1 MPFTSDPLFSVA
13 HALRVKGFAE
23 GPAVAEATGHPPDRA
38 LALLAELAETELV
51 ERRDR
56 GITGWRLT
64 TEGRKTHESWLN
76 NERVAA
82 GCDTEIA
89 AGYDTFVLRNEEFK
103 VLCTDWQMRTVGGEL
118 VPNDHADEAYDAAIV
133 DRLEV
138 LHETVVPSV
147 AALAEALARFGPYSA
162 RLTSACGRVR
172 EGDRSAIARPLS
184 GSYHDVWMEL
194 HQDLLL
200 TLGRERGDADGH

>member
-1 MPFTSDPLFSVA
+1 VPFASDPLFSVA

-23 GPAVAEATGHPPDRA
+23 APAVAEATGHPPDRA
-38 LALLAELAETELV
+38 LALLSELADAELV

-82 GCDTEIA
+82 GCDAEITS
-89 AGYDTFVLRNEEFK
+89 GYDTFLLRNEEFK
-103 VLCTDWQMRTVGGEL
+103 VLCTDWQLRPVDGAL
-118 VPNDHADEAYDAAIV
+118 APNDHTDEAYDAAIV
-133 DRLEV
+133 ERLGA
-138 LHETVVPSV
+138 LHDSVVPAV
-147 AALAEALARFGPYSA
+147 AALADALVRFGPYSA
-162 RLTSACGRVR
+162 RLTSACGRVQG
-172 EGDRSAIARPLS
+172 GDRSAIARPLS

>member
-1 MPFTSDPLFSVA
+1 VPYASDPRFVVA
-13 HALRVKGFAE
+13 HALRVKGFSE
-23 GPAVAEATGHPPDRA
+23 GPALADATGHSLDDTLGLLSD
-38 LALLAELAETELV
+38 LAAEELV
-51 ERRDR
+51 RRR
-56 GITGWRLT
+56 EGGISGWSLT
-64 TEGRKTHESWLN
+64 IEGRKAHESWLN

-82 GCDTEIA
+82 GCDAEIA
-89 AGYDTFVLRNEEFK
+89 TGYDTFLLRNDEFK
-103 VLCTDWQMRTVGGEL
+103 ALCTDWQLRSVDGAL
-118 VPNDHADEAYDAAIV
+118 APNDHTDEAYDAAIV
-133 DRLEV
+133 ERLGA

-147 AALAEALARFGPYSA
+147 AALAEAHARFGPYSA
-162 RLTSACGRVR
+162 RLTSACARVQ